1 MKHDW
6 WGKKRGGGSFTGRP
20 VYALWNF
27 VPVRVLPVESDASA
41 DGEDDEDAASSPCS

>member
-1 MKHDW
+1 MM
-6 WGKKRGGGSFTGRP
+6 GGGRGKGCSFTGRP